1 MAMFD
6 KKAPERVQVA
16 GLDLRCEICKHDLF
30 WRREAQLTTAVA
42 TFFSFDWA
50 NATAECYVC
59 DGCGYVHWFLPKR

>member
-1 MAMFD
+1 MALFD

-16 GLDLRCEICKHDLF
+16 GLDLHCEICKHELF
-30 WRREAQLTTAVA
+30 WHRRAQLNTAVA